1 MEKET
6 ILQHVREQANKWLN
20 SNIDEATRKEILYLL
35 EHDEKELIE
44 SFYRVLEFGTGGL
57 RGIMGAGTN
66 RMNIYTV
73 GMATQGLCNYLQKAF
88 QGLEEIS
95 VAIAHDC
102 RNNSRLFAKTTAQ
115 ICTANGIKAYLFD
128 ELRPTP
134 VLSFAIR
141 ELNCQSGVVVTASHN
156 PKEYNGYKVYWED
169 GGQIIHPHDTNIIN
183 EVKSIQS
190 INEIKFDGNE
200 NMIQPLGEEMDK
212 KYLEKVKKLSL
223 NPDYIRKHSDIKI
236 VYTHIHGSGEKMD
249 PNGLRKAGF
258 TKIYNVPE
266 QDEVNGDFPTVVSP
280 NPEESAAMDLALQK
294 AGEVG
299 ADLVMATDPDA
310 DRVGIAIRD
319 PHEKMVLLNG
329 NQTAI
334 LITYYLLSQWS
345 EKGYLKGNE
354 YMV

>member
-73 GMATQGLCNYLQKAF
+73 GMATQGLCNYLLKAF
-88 QGLEEIS
+88 QGLKEIS

-102 RNNSRLFAKTTAQ
+102 RNNSRLFAETTAR

-134 VLSFAIR
+134 ELSFAIR

-169 GGQIIHPHDTNIIN
+169 GGQIIHPHDTNIIT

-190 INEIKFDGNE
+190 IDEIKFDGNE
-200 NMIQPLGEEMDK
+200 NMIQSLGEEMDK
-212 KYLEKVKKLSL
+212 KYLEKVKELSL
-223 NPDYIRKHSDIKI
+223 NPDYIRNHSDIKI
-236 VYTHIHGSGEKMD
+236 VYTPIHGTGVKMV
-249 PNGLRKAGF
+249 PNGLRKVGF
-258 TKIYNVPE
+258 TQIYNVPE
-266 QDEVNGDFPTVVSP
+266 QD
-280 NPEESAAMDLALQK
+280 
-294 AGEVG
+294 
-299 ADLVMATDPDA
+299 
-310 DRVGIAIRD
+310 
-319 PHEKMVLLNG
+319 
-329 NQTAI
+329 
-334 LITYYLLSQWS
+334 
-345 EKGYLKGNE
+345 
-354 YMV
+354 